1 MKILCLCNN
10 PCALPLFDWL
20 EKQGNEVVLR
30 TEELIPDWCASQKF
44 NFALSYTY
52 RHILSAR
59 VLNALGNE
67 VLNIHNSF
75 LPFNRGADP
84 NIWSAIDGTPRGVLI
99 HFMDEKLDKG
109 RIVAQ
114 AIVPFEDG
122 DTLQSSYNK
131 LDVAAQTLFKQIY
144 PLRRFWHEMEKVP
157 LGRGRYHSVQD
168 GKKLKAL
175 VFDYALPVDD
185 FRKLALS
192 NGGGYNYIAF
202 FTPTSSMPR
211 QIWRRRRA
219 A

>member
-1 MKILCLCNN
+1 MKILCLYNN

-20 EKQGNEVVLR
+20 EEQGNEVVLR
-30 TEELIPDWCASQKF
+30 TGELSSDWCVSQKF
-44 NFALSYTY
+44 DFALSYTY
-52 RHILSAR
+52 RHILSVQ

-84 NIWSAIDGTPRGVLI
+84 NIWSAAEESPRGVSI

-109 RIVAQ
+109 RIIAQ

-131 LDVAAQTLFKQIY
+131 LDAAAQTLFKQIY

-157 LGRGRYHSVQD
+157 LGRGSYHSVQD
-168 GKKLKAL
+168 GKKLKEF
-175 VFDYALPVDD
+175 VSDYSLPVED
-185 FRKLALS
+185 FKKLALS
-192 NGGGYNYIAF
+192 NGGVQLYSLFHTDFLN
-202 FTPTSSMPR
+202 
-211 QIWRRRRA
+211 A
-219 A
+219 AADLAA